1 MFCMAYKIMDTSYI
15 YSTYI
20 QFVAPHE
27 HIYITTT
34 HMQVL
39 VDKIVE
45 VPVNVYVDVPEY
57 RDKRVKKVRER
68 ARERKREIY

>member
-1 MFCMAYKIMDTSYI
+1 
-15 YSTYI
+15 
-20 QFVAPHE
+20 
-27 HIYITTT
+27 
-34 HMQVL
+34 MQVL

-68 ARERKREIY
+68 ARERERERFIRNDDPYREIMRKILHTRFRNDAP

>member
-1 MFCMAYKIMDTSYI
+1 M
-15 YSTYI
+15 
-20 QFVAPHE
+20 
-27 HIYITTT
+27 YITTT

-68 ARERKREIY
+68 AREREREIY